1 MTATVSLVGFITK
14 EIRPSEEKLCRFS
27 VENEAGRFYVQ
38 IRWNA
43 RLDEL
48 KPGDKVHI
56 LGRLHSFQFKRC
68 RCQHVYIE
76 PLVMISGSGEDILGS
91 D

>member
-1 MTATVSLVGFITK
+1 MTATVSLVGLITN

-38 IRWNA
+38 VGWSPK
-43 RLDEL
+43 LDDL

-56 LGRLHSFQFKRC
+56 SGRLHSFQFKRC

-76 PLVMISGSGEDILGS
+76 PLVIITGSGDDILGS